1 MLWIFIIVR
10 PDVSELTIEY
20 QRQRTLFCLDLL
32 GIQKEK
38 EIQKEEEEE
47 TGGPERGN
55 SRK

>member
-10 PDVSELTIEY
+10 PDVSELSIEY
-20 QRQRTLFCLDLL
+20 QGQRTLFCLDLL

-38 EIQKEEEEE
+38 EIQKEEDEE
-47 TGGPERGN
+47 TRGPERGN

>member
-10 PDVSELTIEY
+10 RDVSELSIEY
-20 QRQRTLFCLDLL
+20 QGQRTLFCLDLL

-38 EIQKEEEEE
+38 EIQKEEDEE

-55 SRK
+55 ARK